1 VSLESR
7 DKFAS
12 MICLQQQWRVLEIGC
27 GEGGFTVS
35 LCKFIEEGFVASV
48 DIMKYWAEKAKN
60 RIRSTGLSKKADV
73 IVADSTAL
81 PFKDEVFDLATSYR
95 FFSEIRNPKTT
106 SRILREIKRVLK
118 KNHQITIFDNS
129 FMPTNE
135 SQRLYMKFWNLWNAF
150 LKLAGEYTWTQELK
164 PKEFV
169 DLLQKCGFKDIQVNF
184 VERPGKIDLQK
195 RKQADEALLDE
206 VRSKVSEAD
215 LKTFEMRKEEVWEEI
230 LEKGIESPPAI
241 FVKAVKE
248 KMNPF
253 KKRPIK

>member
-1 VSLESR
+1 MSLEGR

-12 MICLQQQWRVLEIGC
+12 MIGLQQQWRVLETGC
-27 GEGGFTVS
+27 GEGGFTV
-35 LCKFIEEGFVASV
+35 LVCKFIEEGFVVSV
-48 DIMKYWAEKAKN
+48 DIMRYWAEKAKN
-60 RIRSTGLSKKADV
+60 MIRSNGLSKKADV

-81 PFKDEVFDLATSYR
+81 PFKEGIFDLATSYR

-118 KNHQITIFDNS
+118 KNHPITIFDNS

-135 SQRLYMKFWNLWNAF
+135 SQRLYMKFWNLWNEF

-169 DLLQKCGFKDIQVNF
+169 DLLQKCGFKDVQLNF

-195 RKQADEALLDE
+195 RKQADEALLE
-206 VRSKVSEAD
+206 EIRSKVSDAN
-215 LKTFEMRKEEVWEEI
+215 LKTFEMKKERVWKEI
-230 LEKGIESPPAI
+230 LEKGIEFPPAV
-241 FVKAVKE
+241 FVKAI
-248 KMNPF
+248 
-253 KKRPIK
+253 KRNKHIP